1 MKEKCEWSISFCNQ
15 GRETMTRQ
23 EAVDKLKAIYGDVVY
38 IKHDLYA
45 TKKDGE
51 TVLFK
56 FSSGSLY
63 KRVDDEVYSYRLE
76 PVD

>member
-1 MKEKCEWSISFCNQ
+1 
-15 GRETMTRQ
+15 MTRQ
-23 EAVDKLKAIYGDVVY
+23 EAVDKLKALYGDVVY

-56 FSSGSLY
+56 LSSGSLY
-63 KRVDDEVYSYRLE
+63 KRVDDEFNSCRWEQVE
-76 PVD
+76 

>member
-1 MKEKCEWSISFCNQ
+1 
-15 GRETMTRQ
+15 MTRQ
-23 EAVDKLKAIYGDVVY
+23 EAVDKLKALYGDVVY

-63 KRVDDEVYSYRLE
+63 KRVDDEVHSYR
-76 PVD
+76 

>member
-1 MKEKCEWSISFCNQ
+1 
-15 GRETMTRQ
+15 MTRQ
-23 EAVDKLKAIYGDVVY
+23 EAVDKLKALYGDVVY

-63 KRVDDEVYSYRLE
+63 KRVDDEVHSCRWE